1 MSQACSEIAGNV
13 IFLSTISLLPVWV
26 TENEADWTSEIQA
39 SERKLENSLPNA
51 NPCPEKT
58 GIRVSFFPGREGF
71 KILALRSHQDYS
83 RKGSINCGHIRVNC
97 SLNIPHLELSFVAF
111 PSHMLWRSW
120 RCEGSFFSRLSI
132 VTFGFQSNMPKVEV
146 TTPS

>member
-26 TENEADWTSEIQA
+26 TENEADWTSETQA

-51 NPCPEKT
+51 DLCLGKT
-58 GIRVSFFPGREGF
+58 GIRMSFFPGREGF
-71 KILALRSHQDYS
+71 KILALRSQQDYPQ
-83 RKGSINCGHIRVNC
+83 KGGINCGHIRVNC
-97 SLNIPHLELSFVAF
+97 FLNIPHLELYFVAF

-120 RCEGSFFSRLSI
+120 RREGSFFPRLSI
-132 VTFGFQSNMPKVEV
+132 VTSGFQFNMPKVEV